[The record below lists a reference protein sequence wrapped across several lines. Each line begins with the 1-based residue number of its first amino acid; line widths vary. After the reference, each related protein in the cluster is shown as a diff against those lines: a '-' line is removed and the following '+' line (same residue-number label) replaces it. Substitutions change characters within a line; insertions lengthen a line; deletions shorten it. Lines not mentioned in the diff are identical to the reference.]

1 MPHGQVSRR
10 ELTNLR
16 TYKGTVSRLVERV
29 SKIRQVLAT
38 THTSGT
44 GPSLSNG
51 SSVLCCISSCDQQLL
66 ARLTTAS
73 VSWWRSYDAL
83 LHRRLSPFWTT
94 QARWPICILQTRRL
108 RWMQKLSRY
117 SAGMQPP
124 SRCQHVH
131 V

>member
-51 SSVLCCISSCDQQLL
+51 SSVLCCHFKL
-66 ARLTTAS
+66 
-73 VSWWRSYDAL
+73 RSAAPGKTDNRERVMVAL
-83 LHRRLSPFWTT
+83 
-94 QARWPICILQTRRL
+94 I
-108 RWMQKLSRY
+108 
-117 SAGMQPP
+117 
-124 SRCQHVH
+124 
-131 V
+131 